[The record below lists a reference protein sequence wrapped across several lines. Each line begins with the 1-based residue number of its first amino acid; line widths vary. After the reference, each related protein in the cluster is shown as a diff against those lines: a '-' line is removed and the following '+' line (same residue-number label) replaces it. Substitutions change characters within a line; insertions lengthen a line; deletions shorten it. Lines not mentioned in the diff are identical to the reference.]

1 MPKNLKKK
9 EALHVEDNE
18 FFLSLARKNIPYQPS
33 ILEQC
38 DCEIIEEEEVYE
50 QKEES
55 QPITITLDTTL
66 HPWIYQIPEN
76 ERNEKINRY
85 IQLGYMLH
93 GMTQTTMKAD
103 TFIKP
108 IQDNLD
114 KKITELEHKTEL
126 NLSVMNTR
134 VNENLDRVK
143 TSIDKFT
150 EFTNK
155 SSFKGAM
162 GENLVQSIIQQYFPD
177 DTIENTAQKTAEADY
192 HMKCHN
198 GVMFLIESKFY
209 TSIVNKQEIEKFRR
223 DLLKSGFPIGI
234 FISLSSGIVGKKR
247 FDIEKLNAHQMIL
260 YVPNAGFDG
269 SSVVWSILFAK
280 EIVRYVIE
288 QKMDVESEM
297 SNFQDMYD
305 SFQEIYQYF
314 SSLKMQIMD
323 TRNHVMKHMDD
334 LYHKTLE
341 IHLQIHHLI
350 GTMKNKIQRQLY
362 MFGNLQIRDMEI
374 HVEEALQKMEE
385 SNDTETL
392 VLYQKL
398 KEFSVERGIQ
408 IHVEEENH
416 YLWYGF
422 LGSEEIYRTKP
433 LTKKKEIV
441 ILKYKMTMLLTMEN
455 LDLMERIIPN
465 GN

>member
-1 MPKNLKKK
+1 
-9 EALHVEDNE
+9 
-18 FFLSLARKNIPYQPS
+18 
-33 ILEQC
+33 
-38 DCEIIEEEEVYE
+38 
-50 QKEES
+50 
-55 QPITITLDTTL
+55 
-66 HPWIYQIPEN
+66 
-76 ERNEKINRY
+76 
-85 IQLGYMLH
+85 
-93 GMTQTTMKAD
+93 
-103 TFIKP
+103 
-108 IQDNLD
+108 
-114 KKITELEHKTEL
+114 
-126 NLSVMNTR
+126 
-134 VNENLDRVK
+134 
-143 TSIDKFT
+143 
-150 EFTNK
+150 
-155 SSFKGAM
+155 
-162 GENLVQSIIQQYFPD
+162 
-177 DTIENTAQKTAEADY
+177 
-192 HMKCHN
+192 
-198 GVMFLIESKFY
+198 
-209 TSIVNKQEIEKFRR
+209 VNKQEIEKFRR

-288 QKMDVESEM
+288 QKMDVEGEM

-350 GTMKNKIQRQLY
+350 GTMKNRIQRQLY
-362 MFGNLQIRDMEI
+362 IFGNLQIRDMEM
-374 HVEEALQKMEE
+374 HVEEALQKIEE
-385 SNDTETL
+385 SNDTEIL
-392 VLYQKL
+392 ILYQKL
-398 KEFSVERGIQ
+398 KEFSVGRGIQ

-416 YLWYGF
+416 YVWYGF
-422 LGSEEIYRTKP
+422 LGSEEIYRTKQ

-455 LDLMERIIPN
+455 LELMERIIPN

>member
-38 DCEIIEEEEVYE
+38 DCEIIEEEEVHEQKEEVHE

-209 TSIVNKQEIEKFRR
+209 TSIVNKQEIDKFRR

-234 FISLSSGIVGKKR
+234 
-247 FDIEKLNAHQMIL
+247 
-260 YVPNAGFDG
+260 
-269 SSVVWSILFAK
+269 LF
-280 EIVRYVIE
+280 
-288 QKMDVESEM
+288 
-297 SNFQDMYD
+297 
-305 SFQEIYQYF
+305 
-314 SSLKMQIMD
+314 L
-323 TRNHVMKHMDD
+323 
-334 LYHKTLE
+334 
-341 IHLQIHHLI
+341 
-350 GTMKNKIQRQLY
+350 
-362 MFGNLQIRDMEI
+362 
-374 HVEEALQKMEE
+374 
-385 SNDTETL
+385 
-392 VLYQKL
+392 
-398 KEFSVERGIQ
+398 
-408 IHVEEENH
+408 
-416 YLWYGF
+416 
-422 LGSEEIYRTKP
+422 
-433 LTKKKEIV
+433 
-441 ILKYKMTMLLTMEN
+441 
-455 LDLMERIIPN
+455 
-465 GN
+465 

>member
-1 MPKNLKKK
+1 MPKTLKKK
-9 EALHVEDNE
+9 ETFHIEDNE
-18 FFLSLARKNIPYQPS
+18 FFTSLARKNIPYQPS
-33 ILEQC
+33 VFEQ
-38 DCEIIEEEEVYE
+38 CEIIEEENTTIQPPTFV
-50 QKEES
+50 

-93 GMTQTTMKAD
+93 GMTQTTMQAD

-150 EFTNK
+150 EFTHK

-162 GENLVQSIIQQYFPD
+162 GENLVQTIIQQYFPD
-177 DTIENTAQKTAEADY
+177 DTIENTSQKTAEADY

-209 TSIVNKQEIEKFRR
+209 TSIVNKQELEKFRR
-223 DLLKSGFPIGI
+223 DLLKTGFPIGI

-288 QKMDVESEM
+288 QKMDVENEM
-297 SNFQDMYD
+297 GNFQDMYD
-305 SFQEIYQYF
+305 SFQEIYQHF

-323 TRNHVMKHMDD
+323 TRNHVMRHMDD

-362 MFGNLQIRDMEI
+362 IFGNLQMRDMEM
-374 HVEEALQKMEE
+374 HVEEALQKIEE

-392 VLYQKL
+392 ILYQKL
-398 KEFSVERGIQ
+398 KEFSGERGIQ

-416 YLWYGF
+416 YVWYGY
-422 LGSEEIYRTKP
+422 LGSEEIYRIKT

-441 ILKYKMTMLLTMEN
+441 IMKYKMTMLLTMEN
-455 LDLMERIIPN
+455 LELLGRIIPL
-465 GN
+465 